1 LIKEVSSMKT
11 EKTCPFRKYAF
22 LAFLLLILAVLLSCS
37 ENSADVLGS
46 ASYRGDGTED
56 PLAVEARKLTT
67 GKLISRVTGAGV
79 VQGREEVWIT
89 SETQGTIREILVAPG
104 SEVNSGDP
112 LIRVDDTLAYWE
124 MKRAEQQFKTADFE
138 YRGKKSSFESGAVS
152 EIEYNRSYS
161 TWFSSRSAFEAAA
174 EAYENC
180 TLRSP
185 VAGHVSRM
193 DTTLRPGGYLRSGA
207 AVMKIVN
214 TDEFLMTISLGQGEV
229 GLITPESPA
238 DIVVELA
245 DRSLRGQGIVMDISA
260 GSDEE
265 TGSFPVRIAWK
276 NEWDGLVKPGMTA
289 RAEVET
295 VRGEEGIIIPY
306 DCLLEREG
314 KKWVYLALEEEGALR
329 ARPREVVPGTRMGN
343 RIRVDGGLEAG
354 DILITSG
361 LTSLYPGAPVKLTFT
376 GQ

>member
-1 LIKEVSSMKT
+1 MKVCGREGCRIPT
-11 EKTCPFRKYAF
+11 LLPAALA
-22 LAFLLLILAVLLSCS
+22 LAFVIASCS
-37 ENSADVLGS
+37 GSSADELGS
-46 ASYRGDGTED
+46 ASYQGDGTEE
-56 PLAVEARKLTT
+56 PLAVEARKLTA
-67 GKLISRVTGAGV
+67 GKLISRITGAGII
-79 VQGREEVWIT
+79 QGREEVWIT
-89 SETQGTIREILVAPG
+89 SETQGTIQEVFVVPGAP
-104 SEVNSGDP
+104 VNPGDP
-112 LIRVDDTLAYWE
+112 LLKVDDTLAYWE

-138 YRGKKSSFESGAVS
+138 YRGTKSSFESGAVS

-161 TWFSSRSAFEAAA
+161 TWFSSRSAFEAASK
-174 EAYENC
+174 AYENC
-180 TLRSP
+180 TLRAP
-185 VAGHVSRM
+185 VAGRVSRM
-193 DTTLRPGGYLRSGA
+193 DTSLSPGGYLRSGA

-214 TDEFLMTISLGQGEV
+214 TDEFLMTISLGQREV
-229 GLITPESPA
+229 GLITTESPA
-238 DIVVELA
+238 EIFIELA
-245 DRSLRGQGIVMDISA
+245 DRSLRAGGVVLDISA

-306 DCLLEREG
+306 DSLLEKEG
-314 KKWVYLALEEEGALR
+314 KKWVFLVLEEKGVTR
-329 ARPREVVPGTRMGN
+329 AGPREVVPGTRMGN
-343 RIRVDGGLEAG
+343 RIRIDGGLEAG